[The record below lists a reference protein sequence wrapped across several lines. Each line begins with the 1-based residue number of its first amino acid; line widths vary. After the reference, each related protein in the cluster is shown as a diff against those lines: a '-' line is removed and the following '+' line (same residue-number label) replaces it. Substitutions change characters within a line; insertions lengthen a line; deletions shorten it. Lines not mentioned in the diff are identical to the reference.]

1 MSCTCSTW
9 NRFIDIGEVLTGRG
23 ASFSS
28 CLYDPRLRRT
38 EAHLGLTNVH
48 RTINSCRL
56 QMHWACM
63 YALAFY
69 RYNRI
74 ERTKTLPCHLFIAAK
89 CLEVQHKISLYVLSF
104 KERRSKAAA

>member
-1 MSCTCSTW
+1 MQDQMSCTCSTW

-48 RTINSCRL
+48 RTINYSHLSTADALGMHVRFSLLLL
-56 QMHWACM
+56 Q
-63 YALAFY
+63 
-69 RYNRI
+69 
-74 ERTKTLPCHLFIAAK
+74 
-89 CLEVQHKISLYVLSF
+89 
-104 KERRSKAAA
+104 